1 MLNTILIMDKH
12 RELFQGLNFRITTK
26 HALPYVGFL
35 LDSDGN
41 YVTGGEDNKEVYL
54 HNGMFGE
61 AFMEMSKLLNF
72 TYTCREPPDNQYG
85 AVRADGTWN
94 GMVGQLATDNA
105 DIGIIIIFMATFK
118 SYALILHFQLSLTS
132 L

>member
-1 MLNTILIMDKH
+1 M
-12 RELFQGLNFRITTK
+12 TTK
-26 HALPYVGFL
+26 DALPYVGLMKNADGGL
-35 LDSDGN
+35 LM
-41 YVTGGEDNKEVYL
+41 GGEDNKQVYL
-54 HNGMFGE
+54 ENGMFVE

-105 DIGIIIIFMATFK
+105 DIGIIIIFMSTFK